1 MKSKTAL
8 VLATVVLLAGFAYSQ
23 DPGCASC
30 PRGCGNRG
38 PVIPEGFEARF
49 ERLDSMTVAV
59 IAATG
64 PYEASGMK
72 LGELLG
78 WLGKAKV
85 AMAGAPFAVYFDDP
99 ASTPAESTR
108 FEVAVPVPAG
118 TPSDDAAGVAV
129 RPWGGIFVAKT
140 LYVGPYAGLGPAYAA
155 LGAWVQASE
164 YFIAGPAIE
173 FYLNSP
179 MEVPAESL
187 KTEVCFQV
195 LPKTE

>member
-1 MKSKTAL
+1 MRKRVA
-8 VLATVVLLAGFAYSQ
+8 VVVAVTMLLAGFARAQ
-23 DPGCASC
+23 DPGCATC
-30 PRGCGNRG
+30 PGTCGQCQQA
-38 PVIPEGFEARF
+38 VPEGFGARF

-72 LGELLG
+72 LGELFA
-78 WLGKAKV
+78 WLGKAGV
-85 AMAGAPFAVYFDDP
+85 AMTGAPFGVYFDDP
-99 ASTPAESTR
+99 ATTPAESTR
-108 FEVAVPVPAG
+108 YEVAVPVPAG
-118 TPSDDAAGVAV
+118 TAADAEAGIAV
-129 RPWGGIFVAKT
+129 KPWGGFSVAKT
-140 LYVGPYAGLGPAYAA
+140 LHVGPYAKLGPTYAA
-155 LGAWVQASE
+155 LGAWVAASE